1 MVIGVMIQN
10 TDIINMLNLFVE
22 KWQFDGRILDI

>member
-10 TDIINMLNLFVE
+10 TDINILNLFVE
-22 KWQFDGRILDI
+22 KWQFDGHILDI